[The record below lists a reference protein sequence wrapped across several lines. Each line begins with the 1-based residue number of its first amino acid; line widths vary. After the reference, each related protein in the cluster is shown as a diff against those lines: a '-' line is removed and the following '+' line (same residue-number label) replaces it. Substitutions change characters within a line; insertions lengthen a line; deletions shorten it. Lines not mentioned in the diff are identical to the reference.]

1 LVIVA
6 LWHWETL
13 NGHGGTIRPL
23 VACFIEVSRITAPS
37 GRWVCQLRLLKPSL
51 SLVSQH
57 AL

>member
-23 VACFIEVSRITAPS
+23 VACSSEVSRITAPL
-37 GRWVCQLRLLKPSL
+37 GR
-51 SLVSQH
+51 
-57 AL
+57 

>member
-37 GRWVCQLRLLKPSL
+37 GRWVCQRPL
-51 SLVSQH
+51 Q
-57 AL
+57 

>member
-37 GRWVCQLRLLKPSL
+37 GRWVCQNWKQVKVYSCTP
-51 SLVSQH
+51 
-57 AL
+57 